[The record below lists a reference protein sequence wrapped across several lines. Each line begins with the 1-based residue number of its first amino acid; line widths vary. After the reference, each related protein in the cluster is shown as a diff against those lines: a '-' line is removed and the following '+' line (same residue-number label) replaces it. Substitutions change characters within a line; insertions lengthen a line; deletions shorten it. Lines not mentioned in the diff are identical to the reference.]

1 MNSLQ
6 FLLVDSDPGQS
17 DRITS
22 ALAGASHTVLRTD
35 GLAEASNV
43 LLTEHFDA
51 VLLGSGFPADALTA
65 FAAKLRQAEQ
75 KERSRNRIPV
85 LSFVAEST
93 EPAEALRCGTVCD
106 GYLQE
111 PLDAEA
117 LTDAV
122 TSLAHAV
129 RNAAQAPVPV
139 IVLAAQNDL
148 PVFEPAKFEEQVCN
162 DPELM
167 VEIIDLFLQECSGQ
181 IQEMRASLAS
191 RDYVGLS
198 RMAHTIKGSLASLHA
213 ARARQRAQELETAAG
228 REDGHDACD
237 QLCAALERDLAALE
251 PKLLALRAL
260 TV

>member
-22 ALAGASHTVLRTD
+22 VLAGASHTVLRTD
-35 GLAEASNV
+35 GLAQASDV
-43 LLTEHFDA
+43 LLVEHFDA
-51 VLLGSGFPADALTA
+51 VLLGSGFPVEALTA
-65 FAAKLRQAEQ
+65 FTAKLRQVEQ
-75 KERSRNRIPV
+75 KERSRSRIPV
-85 LSFVAEST
+85 LLFAAEST
-93 EPAEALRCGTVCD
+93 ESVAPLGAAAACD

-122 TSLAHAV
+122 TSLAQAV
-129 RNAAQAPVPV
+129 RGAAQEPVPV
-139 IVLAAQNDL
+139 VVPAALNNL

-167 VEIIDLFLQECSGQ
+167 VEIIDLFLQECTGQ
-181 IQEMRASLAS
+181 IEEMRASIAS
-191 RDYVGLS
+191 RDYAGLS

-228 REDGHDACD
+228 REDGQEVCA
-237 QLCAALERDLAALE
+237 QLFAALERDLATLE
-251 PKLLALRAL
+251 PELLALRAL
-260 TV
+260 TA